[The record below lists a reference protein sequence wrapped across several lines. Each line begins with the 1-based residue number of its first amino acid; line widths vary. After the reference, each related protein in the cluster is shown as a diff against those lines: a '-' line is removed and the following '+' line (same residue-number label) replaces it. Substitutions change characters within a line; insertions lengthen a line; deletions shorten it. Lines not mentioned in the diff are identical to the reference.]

1 MDSFGLFEGHLNF
14 SLYFSI
20 SALDLV
26 NLFRMKGLFLFQ
38 FSLFGLFGL
47 LYLRLEVIY
56 RSIELTALLLE
67 FGYLEVLLNKQ
78 NEVPLFVSS
87 YLNRWLAAWRDLYC
101 FRKGFYRPWFH
112 CDTRLWLWPWEVLS
126 VGNRLLFVW

>member
-87 YLNRWLAAWRDLYC
+87 YLNR
-101 FRKGFYRPWFH
+101 
-112 CDTRLWLWPWEVLS
+112 
-126 VGNRLLFVW
+126 